1 MCVFPGGLRM
11 VNAPEPH
18 SRQQPPNDAWPS
30 QLVAGRPDKGPDSHL
45 KHERSG
51 IECPTVVEFSRTGRC
66 GREDVAELGAL
77 DVPTIQYI
85 LHTGNPPVLDGGED
99 RGLAQASRFAA
110 SASERNMRCP
120 IGSREANGA
129 GMSFQIR
136 LHASV
141 QASAVRTRRNIR
153 NRKFSGIWTSA
164 QRAFLSFASL
174 ASPVIRQ
181 WLVEIGLRGWACRT
195 RSAPGDRQG
204 VGGAS
209 PLR

>member
-99 RGLAQASRFAA
+99 RGLAQASRLRSF
-110 SASERNMRCP
+110 RQ
-120 IGSREANGA
+120 REKYA
-129 GMSFQIR
+129 
-136 LHASV
+136 
-141 QASAVRTRRNIR
+141 
-153 NRKFSGIWTSA
+153 
-164 QRAFLSFASL
+164 LSH
-174 ASPVIRQ
+174 R
-181 WLVEIGLRGWACRT
+181 
-195 RSAPGDRQG
+195 
-204 VGGAS
+204 
-209 PLR
+209 